1 MANLFVIAAPSGTGK
16 TSLIKEMVS
25 SHPNIKLAISYTT
38 RKKRK
43 NEEEGKDYFFVDRKK
58 FLLMK
63 DTGLFLENA
72 EVFGNLYGTEKKWV
86 NNNILQGID
95 IILELDYQG
104 ALQIKKIY
112 EAAILIFIIPP
123 SLNQL
128 GVRLRERAL
137 DSKVTIEKRLLEAKK
152 EITYS
157 NEFDFML
164 VNNEFDDCLQ
174 NLENL
179 IIKKENPKKEQTS
192 ISEETRKF
200 IMEEEGII
208 E

>member
-157 NEFDFML
+157 NEFDFIL

>member
-1 MANLFVIAAPSGTGK
+1 
-16 TSLIKEMVS
+16 
-25 SHPNIKLAISYTT
+25 
-38 RKKRK
+38 
-43 NEEEGKDYFFVDRKK
+43 
-58 FLLMK
+58 
-63 DTGLFLENA
+63 
-72 EVFGNLYGTEKKWV
+72 FGNLYGTEKKWV

>member
-192 ISEETRKF
+192 ISEATRKF

>member
-16 TSLIKEMVS
+16 TSLIKAMVS

>member
-179 IIKKENPKKEQTS
+179 VIKKENPKKEQTS

>member
-174 NLENL
+174 NLESL
-179 IIKKENPKKEQTS
+179 VIKKENPKKEQTS